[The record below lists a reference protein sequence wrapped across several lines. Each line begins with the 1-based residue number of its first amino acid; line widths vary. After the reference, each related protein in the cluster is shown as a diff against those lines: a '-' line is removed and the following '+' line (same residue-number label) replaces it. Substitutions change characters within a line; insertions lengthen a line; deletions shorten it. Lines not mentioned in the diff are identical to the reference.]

1 MKDNGVPKLQKL
13 IVPEEID
20 SCHRMVFVGRDK
32 LLLATAK
39 LTLQLV
45 DLSSSENEMKV
56 MHTFGQEHKFDIEDS
71 IHLMDASA
79 DGRYA
84 VVGDHQSKIVVVDLE
99 SLEVHS
105 VLPRYKSH
113 PTALA
118 FHPNSALI
126 VVAYSDHK
134 VPNTYLLLAKVPSLA
149 WGY

>member
-1 MKDNGVPKLQKL
+1 MG

-56 MHTFGQEHKFDIEDS
+56 MHTFGQEHKFDIEG

-79 DGRYA
+79 YGRYA
-84 VVGDHQSKIVVVDLE
+84 VVGDHQAHHVRPATSRRH
-99 SLEVHS
+99 HS
-105 VLPRYKSH
+105 ARRQRHLYHQQEQR
-113 PTALA
+113 
-118 FHPNSALI
+118 FC
-126 VVAYSDHK
+126 
-134 VPNTYLLLAKVPSLA
+134 
-149 WGY
+149 